1 MVYIA
6 MSLKRFLLVFN
17 DQLEKDAGILESDQL
32 EEDPGILENIE
43 KAIGK

>member
-17 DQLEKDAGILESDQL
+17 DQLE
-32 EEDPGILENIE
+32 EDPGILENIE